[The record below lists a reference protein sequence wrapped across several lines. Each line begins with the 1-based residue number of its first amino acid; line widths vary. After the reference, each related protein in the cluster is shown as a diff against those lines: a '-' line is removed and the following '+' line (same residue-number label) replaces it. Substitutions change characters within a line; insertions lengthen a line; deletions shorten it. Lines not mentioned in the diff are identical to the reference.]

1 MRAAAA
7 TVGRRAMP
15 RAATPFPLQSCSA
28 GGGRPPLTLLMAMR
42 AGDGVAAVSDRK
54 ESLPGSAGR
63 EVTKCILDAGGRFY
77 LSLSG
82 DGRAA
87 RPILDGIGAAG
98 PAGPAW
104 ISDLVGA
111 MRGKY
116 HSGMSVDG
124 ILVAA
129 GAQGPEV
136 HDICIRGGRTY
147 FYENDNAT
155 SVHGDYAAHVL
166 CRHLA
171 RGLDARSLS
180 RGAAAARLHVL
191 ASSVAE
197 TVDSVGRGGGA
208 TSTALTWQRS
218 GRRPATRPCSGARPT
233 RSAR

>member
-1 MRAAAA
+1 
-7 TVGRRAMP
+7 
-15 RAATPFPLQSCSA
+15 
-28 GGGRPPLTLLMAMR
+28 MAMR

-63 EVTKCILDAGGRFY
+63 EVTKRILDAGGRFY

-98 PAGPAW
+98 PASPAW
-104 ISDLVGA
+104 KISDLVGA

-147 FYENDNAT
+147 YENDDAT

-197 TVDSVGRGGGA
+197 TVDSVGRGA
-208 TSTALTWQRS
+208 
-218 GRRPATRPCSGARPT
+218 RRVRL
-233 RSAR
+233 